1 MITQELA
8 GAIPL
13 KGFLGRKPFYA
24 YFRKSKDK
32 QRDGIFDVKPRTM
45 YRDSYGKIHRLQGG
59 EQTTNPN
66 EFLNVFDRRARGYRN
81 IPVRKLRYLKLGS
94 KRYTVEHIKKDSEL
108 FPIIA
113 VTLQP

>member
-1 MITQELA
+1 MITKELA
-8 GAIPL
+8 GGLPL
-13 KGFLGRKPFYA
+13 KSFVGKKPFYA
-24 YFRKSKDK
+24 YFRKSQDR

-45 YRDSYGKIHRLQGG
+45 YRDSYGKIHRLKGG

-81 IPVRKLRYLKLGS
+81 IPVRTLKYLKLSGGR
-94 KRYTVEHIKKDSEL
+94 RYTVENIKKNEL